1 MCRRF
6 QCPIA
11 GLEYNGRF
19 RFFALRTCGHV
30 LSARA
35 LKEVTCDSTSCLVC
49 HMPYVAEDLII
60 LSGADEEVEDLRAR
74 MLRGKASKAKT
85 KSAKKEKRKLEC
97 VEEVPSPNTRSEV
110 GDGSQMVDADGERK
124 TGGSRRVGGMVVK
137 AASLEEPT
145 SVVRPKGSDRM
156 DNPKRLKT
164 VAPVPVGATEKVY
177 SSIFLSSRKEEMKET
192 YMCRNLPLG
201 RN

>member
-1 MCRRF
+1 M
-6 QCPIA
+6 
-11 GLEYNGRF
+11 
-19 RFFALRTCGHV
+19 
-30 LSARA
+30 LSAKA

-60 LSGADEEVEDLRAR
+60 LSGADEEVEILRVR
-74 MLRGKASKAKT
+74 MLKEKASKAKT
-85 KSAKKEKRKLEC
+85 KSAKKDKRKLEC
-97 VEEVPSPNTRSEV
+97 VEEVVSPGTRSEV
-110 GDGSQMVDADGERK
+110 GNGSQSVDADGERNVK
-124 TGGSRRVGGMVVK
+124 TGGSRRVGGMLVVK
-137 AASLEEPT
+137 AVASEEPI
-145 SVVRPKGSDRM
+145 SVVRPKGSDRA

>member
-1 MCRRF
+1 MRRRF

-30 LSARA
+30 LSAKA

-60 LSGADEEVEDLRAR
+60 LSGADEEVEILRVR
-74 MLRGKASKAKT
+74 MLKEKASKAKT
-85 KSAKKEKRKLEC
+85 KSAKKDKRKLEDI
-97 VEEVPSPNTRSEV
+97 EEVVTPGTRSEV
-110 GDGSQMVDADGERK
+110 GSVLQSVDADGEMRP
-124 TGGSRRVGGMVVK
+124 GGSRRVGGMVMK
-137 AASLEEPT
+137 AVSLEEP
-145 SVVRPKGSDRM
+145 SVVRPKGSDRV
-156 DNPKRLKT
+156 DDPKRLKT